1 MSFRKKLLMALIG
14 ISIVP
19 IILISIA
26 FRFESKRDIQN
37 KYLIL
42 FDRTLKETANHMSV
56 QFSTIEKALDEV
68 MVHDD
73 VQENLHV
80 FDENDTY
87 SRYTTSTAIKMT
99 IYKDPVMNNYINIF
113 EILTNDDVYF
123 YNYGFDE
130 IDEDTRKSIK
140 SKTYDLAGKSYYDP
154 TSREGEILISRV
166 INWRF
171 SLQPMGYMIMSVPE
185 SYFSNVLDGLD
196 SINDGILVYVI
207 NKDGVI
213 LSSNKT
219 EKIGSIFD
227 NEKAIA
233 GVIEDKQVAFSV
245 NEDNRTYYVT
255 SDLIEETE
263 YYLVCLIPNSYLS
276 EETSRLGLLILI
288 FVVIAILAAILVAFI
303 LTRAIFKPIN
313 QLVDVMKNTKG
324 GNDLTPNI
332 EYQKRDEI
340 GYLISNFNEM
350 LHRIQSLITKLE
362 VEEREKRE
370 AELSMLQAQ
379 INPHFLF
386 NVLNSLKWTAKMSQS
401 YSVAD
406 GLDALSNL
414 LRDTITNKNEYVSL
428 REEIKNIENYIV
440 IQQMRYG
447 DNFYLINN
455 LSEEMN
461 ETEIPKLLLQPIV
474 ENSIIHGFE
483 NIDYDGKITIDGFLE
498 DGILTLRI
506 ADNGKGLIDKQV
518 NRMPSKKLTSIGLS
532 NVEERIKLH
541 FGQEYG
547 LELLFED
554 GFTVV
559 TLCLPYKKRE
569 DHV

>member
-1 MSFRKKLLMALIG
+1 
-14 ISIVP
+14 
-19 IILISIA
+19 
-26 FRFESKRDIQN
+26 
-37 KYLIL
+37 
-42 FDRTLKETANHMSV
+42 
-56 QFSTIEKALDEV
+56 
-68 MVHDD
+68 
-73 VQENLHV
+73 
-80 FDENDTY
+80 
-87 SRYTTSTAIKMT
+87 
-99 IYKDPVMNNYINIF
+99 
-113 EILTNDDVYF
+113 
-123 YNYGFDE
+123 
-130 IDEDTRKSIK
+130 
-140 SKTYDLAGKSYYDP
+140 
-154 TSREGEILISRV
+154 
-166 INWRF
+166 
-171 SLQPMGYMIMSVPE
+171 MSVPE